1 MAGIVVPTLA
11 FLATA
16 CQTTA
21 PPAPT
26 TAPAKVAKL
35 FIMTDLVWGSK
46 NMSDAQRSTVSCTL
60 SSRFPRNGEMVWRTR
75 VFDPF
80 TGDLMDN
87 TTLSSVQVRLAN
99 GTNLDMKYGPH
110 PAKTQPQ
117 ETFWTT
123 SWVIPKTHPTGTLNY
138 SVVATSTD
146 GRTGEFKPFITT
158 VSLPTILEE
167 VLPDAPPTPAPAPAK
182 PKA

>member
-1 MAGIVVPTLA
+1 MAGVVPVVA
-11 FLATA
+11 ILATA
-16 CQTTA
+16 CQATA

-26 TAPAKVAKL
+26 AAPAKVAKL

-46 NMSDAQRSTVSCTL
+46 NMSDAQRATVSCTL

-75 VFDPF
+75 VFDPS

-87 TTLSSVQVRLAN
+87 TSLSNVQVRLAN

-117 ETFWTT
+117 ETFWTA
-123 SWVIPKTHPTGTLNY
+123 SWVIPKDHPTGTLNY

-146 GRTGEFKPFITT
+146 GRSGEFKPFITT
-158 VSLPTILEE
+158 SSLPTILEE
-167 VLPDAPPTPAPAPAK
+167 VLPDAPPKPAAAPTK
-182 PKA
+182 TG